1 VFPGEALAHKT
12 AYLAPEGLLLFSGIL
27 DLDEEALVGVGGSL
41 ILLDCGE
48 GTQVAMQGELLGLRW
63 EDIDLEHETLQVRR
77 NLVGSK
83 NGDPIFGNPK
93 TAKGKHNVT
102 LTEKAVEALERPR
115 EVQLEERRRF
125 AGL

>member
-1 VFPGEALAHKT
+1 M
-12 AYLAPEGLLLFSGIL
+12 

-63 EDIDLEHETLQVRR
+63 EDTDLEHETLQVRR
-77 NLVGSK
+77 TLVGSK

-93 TAKGKHNVT
+93 TAKGKRNVK
-102 LTEKAVEALERPR
+102 LTERHR
-115 EVQLEERRRF
+115 EVQLEERRRLV
-125 AGL
+125 GL